1 LICDT
6 ILNLSNRKFS
16 VLYFGFGNLG
26 SKDFSKNCMSEFNL
40 FDYAPIVVMFIVAF
54 GFAASQILVTQLI
67 GPRKRTTT
75 KLMPYECGKDPVG
88 SARDRFSIKFYT
100 VAVIFLLFDIEVLFM
115 IPFAVA
121 FKSLLA
127 EEKISGIAFGTI
139 AFLEI
144 LVFIATL
151 VVGYIYVWKKGTF
164 DWGLQ
169 ARAEARGEAKE
180 LINQKQQR
188 IQKLKQAA

>member
-1 LICDT
+1 
-6 ILNLSNRKFS
+6 
-16 VLYFGFGNLG
+16 
-26 SKDFSKNCMSEFNL
+26 MSEFSL
-40 FDYAPIVVMFIVAF
+40 FDYAPIAMMFVVAM

-67 GPRKRTTT
+67 GPRKRTAV

-121 FKSLLA
+121 FKTLLA

-139 AFLEI
+139 ALLEI

-151 VVGYIYVWKKGTF
+151 IIGYVYVWKKGTF
-164 DWGLQ
+164 DWGIQ
-169 ARAEARGEAKE
+169 ARVEARAEAKE
-180 LINQKQQR
+180 LLNKKAQR
-188 IQKLKQAA
+188 IETLKRAA

>member
-1 LICDT
+1 MTEHSL
-6 ILNLSNRKFS
+6 
-16 VLYFGFGNLG
+16 
-26 SKDFSKNCMSEFNL
+26 ME
-40 FDYAPIVVMFIVAF
+40 YAPIGIMFLVAI
-54 GFAASQILVTQLI
+54 GFAASQLLVTQLI
-67 GPRKRTTT
+67 GPRKRTAT

-88 SARDRFSIKFYT
+88 SARDRYSIKFYT
-100 VAVIFLLFDIEVLFM
+100 VAVIFLLFDIEVLFI

-127 EEKISGIAFGTI
+127 AERSSAIAYGTI

-144 LVFIATL
+144 LVFLATL

-169 ARAEARGEAKE
+169 ARAEAREEAKLMAKKRRE
-180 LINQKQQR
+180 QM
-188 IQKLKQAA
+188 QAAKIAA